1 MSARSASSTSFSC
14 CTCSPSERC
23 ASASWRRRARSS
35 SACALGGAGR
45 GAAAGRARRGR
56 GVSGS
61 PSCAPATPATSA
73 SRQRASR
80 GVLMAA
86 ALIDRGF
93 RAVKVSRPEALEQA
107 GEGDRLAHVVE
118 AAQPGD
124 AALDAHAEAGVRHG
138 AVAAEIEVPAEG
150 VERELVPS
158 DLRLEHGG
166 VVLALAAANDLAV
179 ALRREHVDAEGEARI
194 GRVGLHVEGLRLH
207 RIAVHHHRAVELL
220 RERRLLVAAE
230 IGAPL
235 EREAFLVQDVERLGV
250 GDAREGLLDARERCE
265 IAAEGAQLGLAALA
279 HRADHVH
286 EEVLGQGHVL
296 LEAGEGH
303 LGLDHPELGE
313 MPARLRLL
321 GAEGRAEAVHPAEG
335 HCAGLGVELTRLRQV
350 RRLVEVLD
358 GTAYLT
364 QSGQLYAEAGAMA
377 FGRVYCFGPTFRA
390 EKSKTRRHLTE
401 FWMVEPEMAW
411 NDSDANMR
419 LQEEFVSYIV
429 TRALERRNS
438 ELAELERDVKPL
450 ETVRPPFPRI
460 SYTDAV
466 AKLKALGSDIEWGRD
481 LGGEAETLL
490 AKQYDRPVMVFNYP
504 KAVKAFYMKEN
515 PADPRTVLN
524 NDMLAP
530 EGYGE
535 IIGGSQREDDYDK
548 LLARIRAEQLPEDA
562 YSWYLDLRKYGT
574 FVHAGFGLGVER
586 TVAWICGIPHIR
598 EAIAFPRTLYKLW
611 P

>member
-1 MSARSASSTSFSC
+1 MMKHTYIEDVGKHDGEEVTLRG
-14 CTCSPSERC
+14 
-23 ASASWRRRARSS
+23 WVHNKRSS
-35 SACALGGAGR
+35 GKIQFVILRDGTGYIQGVIVKNAVSPQVFADADSLTHESSIELTGKV
-45 GAAAGRARRGR
+45 RADSRAPSGFELDVT
-56 GVSGS
+56 GLKIYQEVSKDE
-61 PSCAPATPATSA
+61 PFPITPKEHGIEFLMDHRHLWIRST
-73 SRQRASR
+73 RQRAI
-80 GVLMAA
+80 L
-86 ALIDRGF
+86 
-93 RAVKVSRPEALEQA
+93 K
-107 GEGDRLAHVVE
+107 
-118 AAQPGD
+118 
-124 AALDAHAEAGVRHG
+124 VRHEIIK
-138 AVAAEIEVPAEG
+138 AVRDFFDDDGFTLCDTPVLTPAACEGTTTLFEVKYFE
-150 VERELVPS
+150 
-158 DLRLEHGG
+158 DK
-166 VVLALAAANDLAV
+166 
-179 ALRREHVDAEGEARI
+179 
-194 GRVGLHVEGLRLH
+194 
-207 RIAVHHHRAVELL
+207 
-220 RERRLLVAAE
+220 
-230 IGAPL
+230 
-235 EREAFLVQDVERLGV
+235 AF
-250 GDAREGLLDARERCE
+250 
-265 IAAEGAQLGLAALA
+265 
-279 HRADHVH
+279 
-286 EEVLGQGHVL
+286 
-296 LEAGEGH
+296 
-303 LGLDHPELGE
+303 
-313 MPARLRLL
+313 
-321 GAEGRAEAVHPAEG
+321 
-335 HCAGLGVELTRLRQV
+335 
-350 RRLVEVLD
+350 
-358 GTAYLT
+358 LT
-364 QSGQLYAEAGAMA
+364 QSGQLYNEATAEALGK
-377 FGRVYCFGPTFRA
+377 VYCFGPTFRA

-401 FWMVEPEMAW
+401 FWMVEPEVAW

-429 TRALERRNS
+429 TRALERRKS

-460 SYTDAV
+460 AYTDAV
-466 AKLKALGSDIEWGRD
+466 AKLKALGSDIEWGQD